1 MQVVAGLTVTK
12 KWAGRRARDVICQA
26 QKAAQEKRTLSFV
39 GARSADGIA
48 GGLAVPTSCGA
59 EWGGDGWRETAAAV
73 WQPPP
78 WVQVVKL

>member
-48 GGLAVPTSCGA
+48 GVLTCDKHGVRLGYG
-59 EWGGDGWRETAAAV
+59 GGDGRVLTPARER
-73 WQPPP
+73 PSRS
-78 WVQVVKL
+78 